1 MIITFPYTLVHDTK
15 IQAMKVRRD
24 RSFRCKCE
32 MRTRQRRFQVFCSNA
47 SPYPGQ
53 TRSVDT
59 IAASTTCCPRITSAL
74 CSTRHYTLLLLLYHV
89 SYERNRIYE
98 KGASLRPAAAAAAA
112 QQHHDAPIWPSCC
125 TTTEMQP
132 HSDTVPPT
140 SFSIHVDMVLVPC
153 VLHACVLCAIV
164 TRCAG

>member
-89 SYERNRIYE
+89 SYEQSQSSAKVR
-98 KGASLRPAAAAAAA
+98 GFALTCSSAA
-112 QQHHDAPIWPSCC
+112 APIWPSCC
-125 TTTEMQP
+125 TTTETQP
-132 HSDTVPPT
+132 WWDTGAVCA
-140 SFSIHVDMVLVPC
+140 SFSIHVEILVPC
-153 VLHACVLCAIV
+153 VLRACALCAIV
-164 TRCAG
+164 MRLEG